1 MSIDYPVSENAAVLE
16 NKNRIRSRARAYS
29 RRGILSQDD
38 LEQEGMIGVI
48 LAYRRFDKTAGFSF
62 RTYSYQAICRSM
74 RRAMR
79 DNARLELH
87 HTDSMETPIGDGVCI
102 ADTLISPDPSPE
114 ELVAKKQLLNK
125 IGPADL
131 ALLELRSSGKTVREI
146 AGLLDVSKSL
156 AALRVSDTV
165 SRAQLLMETA

>member
-1 MSIDYPVSENAAVLE
+1 MSIDYPANENAAVLE
-16 NKNRIRSRARAYS
+16 SKKRIRNRALAYS
-29 RRGILSQDD
+29 RRGILSQED
-38 LEQEGMIGVI
+38 LEQEGMIGLI

-62 RTYSYQAICRSM
+62 RSYSMQAICRSM
-74 RRAMR
+74 RRAMGSKET
-79 DNARLELH
+79 RLEL
-87 HTDSMETPIGDGVCI
+87 DSMETPTGDGKCI
-102 ADTLISPDPSPE
+102 GDTLISPDPSPE
-114 ELVAKKQLLNK
+114 ELVARKQLLNK

-165 SRAQLLMETA
+165 SRAQLLAETA